1 VSCFSLLVCVSF
13 ISSYSKLSLLAAAYK
28 DREQVLEYSRKL
40 GFLTGQESARMN
52 EAHID
57 SVMALGLPFACE
69 GEYCFGQQTVTS
81 SVRDNIP
88 TMVNERLTPPPQETY
103 SLHRKL
109 AGSFL
114 LCTKLKAN
122 VNVRQLLFEI
132 AGTQIA
138 EKN

>member
-1 VSCFSLLVCVSF
+1 MGGKE
-13 ISSYSKLSLLAAAYK
+13 SS
-28 DREQVLEYSRKL
+28 
-40 GFLTGQESARMN
+40 RMN

-57 SVMALGLPFACE
+57 SVMALGLPFATE

-114 LCTKLKAN
+114 LCTKLKAQ
-122 VNVRQLLFEI
+122 VDVRQLLFAI
-132 AGTQIA
+132 WGLIDTQFLA
-138 EKN
+138 RQ